1 MTDDQRPPL
10 ATDLVRQI
18 AVLSAVGFM
27 LVAALFGSGFFGGT
41 DVSELQD
48 GNLAADSTY
57 LAPGSPAFSIWS
69 LIYVLMIAYAVWQA
83 LPGQRSRERQRF
95 AGWWIAV
102 TAVLNGFWLLAAQYL
117 NLLATV
123 IAIVL
128 LLIAL
133 AATMRVLVVR
143 PPQRV
148 TDVVFTDLTVGFHL
162 GWATLATVANVTA
175 WLTADVAPAAWGE
188 AAIPVAITVLVVVT
202 LIGVAL
208 AYGTRGRLAPGL
220 AAGWGLMWIG
230 IARATDEPSS
240 MTISVAAWIA
250 AALVVLAPIAMMLT
264 GRPGRGEFD
273 RRPDDRTDDR
283 SRAVRTSERSAA
295 GSAPAR

>member
-1 MTDDQRPPL
+1 MTDDHPPRN
-10 ATDLVRQI
+10 AADLTRQI
-18 AVLSAVGFM
+18 AVISTVSFM

-83 LPGQRSRERQRF
+83 LPRQRADERQRY

-123 IAIVL
+123 LAIVL
-128 LLIAL
+128 LLVAL

-143 PPQRV
+143 PPRRSAE
-148 TDVVFTDLTVGFHL
+148 VVFTDLTVGFHL
-162 GWATLATVANVTA
+162 GWVTLATVANVTA
-175 WLTADVAPAAWGE
+175 WLTADVAPASWGD
-188 AAIPVAITVLVVVT
+188 AAVPIAVTVIVAVA

-208 AYGTRGRLAPGL
+208 AYGTRGRLAPNL
-220 AAGWGLMWIG
+220 AAAWGLMWIG
-230 IARATDEPSS
+230 IARATDEPAS
-240 MTISVAAWIA
+240 MTVAVAAWIA
-250 AALVVLAPIAMMLT
+250 AAVVVLAPIVMIIT
-264 GRPGRGEFD
+264 GRPGRGEFAL
-273 RRPDDRTDDR
+273 RNPGSGADR
-283 SRAVRTSERSAA
+283 SDEVRTSARTAA
-295 GSAPAR
+295 GPASAR